1 LFEVEIDMIRHAFA
15 ALFLAALAVPAAAV
29 GLPAETAVL
38 VELDSIDGIAKS
50 YQGSAARRIVDEVPP
65 LRQAADA
72 FLGNL
77 GKGLEQK
84 IEMFRRFLGFSTKDR
99 DEILRLPSVL
109 KGRATLA
116 VVPVGGAEVQVVLR
130 YEAASEKESDALRS
144 AIAILEA
151 AVLKVD
157 PASRIELSDG
167 MSIYRDGTDSAK
179 LAYAFRGQTMVISP
193 LPELVRDCLAAEGAD
208 PGATKIE
215 RAVAATGGGP
225 GLRAWLHV
233 GALARLGEKGAFDEG
248 FRNLVRGLDAM
259 GIRSAAWASGFTRGG
274 GKDALHLSA
283 PEDSL
288 LVRAA
293 KDGGAAPWPGEAPEG
308 TLFSITFGSSPSGL
322 LTTWLELV
330 EKVDEQ
336 AFEKAVEG
344 LDQLLVGLGLDA
356 EDDLLGHLG
365 EGVVV
370 HFLPGKDDL
379 EPIAWAPVENHAE
392 LLTNMDFIAET
403 AQWRRTVREDGTLW
417 IDARGQTAFLLR
429 KDRFYIAKLPALAL
443 LRNAPKARRVDALKD
458 RRPEGARM
466 LLVADHEALL
476 APIREALAQKAP
488 GLARVLAPG
497 GKLESV
503 LGGEI
508 LSLSPARGGVTLV
521 HESTAAPAGTW
532 LAAAAL
538 LGIAKDLPAAEE

>member
-1 LFEVEIDMIRHAFA
+1 
-15 ALFLAALAVPAAAV
+15 
-29 GLPAETAVL
+29 
-38 VELDSIDGIAKS
+38 
-50 YQGSAARRIVDEVPP
+50 
-65 LRQAADA
+65 
-72 FLGNL
+72 
-77 GKGLEQK
+77 
-84 IEMFRRFLGFSTKDR
+84 
-99 DEILRLPSVL
+99 
-109 KGRATLA
+109 
-116 VVPVGGAEVQVVLR
+116 
-130 YEAASEKESDALRS
+130 
-144 AIAILEA
+144 
-151 AVLKVD
+151 
-157 PASRIELSDG
+157 
-167 MSIYRDGTDSAK
+167 
-179 LAYAFRGQTMVISP
+179 
-193 LPELVRDCLAAEGAD
+193 
-208 PGATKIE
+208 
-215 RAVAATGGGP
+215 
-225 GLRAWLHV
+225 
-233 GALARLGEKGAFDEG
+233 
-248 FRNLVRGLDAM
+248 M

-538 LGIAKDLPAAEE
+538 LGIAKDLPAADE